1 MSRAILSIVVWVAAG
16 LAFAPAVYA
25 CSLPAAA
32 PGNEVRAAQL
42 KLRSADVAIYG
53 VVSSVRVLDAPTTQG
68 PPSVGQTIEARVRV
82 TRAFKGKT
90 GRVVRVRGN
99 TNGATCGIGE
109 LRVGE
114 RLGLLLERPARPYRV
129 SLSSRITLRELLRAT
144 RGKGVRRPDGTR

>member
-1 MSRAILSIVVWVAAG
+1 MSRAMLSIVVWVAAG

-32 PGNEVRAAQL
+32 PGNELRAAQL

-53 VVSSVRVLDAPTTQG
+53 VVSSVRVLDAPTQG
-68 PPSVGQTIEARVRV
+68 LPSVGQTIEARVRV
-82 TRAFKGKT
+82 TRIFKGRA
-90 GRVVRVRGN
+90 GRIVRVRGN
-99 TNGATCGIGE
+99 TNEATCGIGE

-129 SLSSRITLRELLRAT
+129 SLSSRITLHELLRAT
-144 RGKGVRRPDGTR
+144 RGKWRSPA